1 MDPHIDDELKEY
13 LRLIDA
19 TVKSASANHISPEKG
34 AFVQFPQQFKAN
46 ELFQNGI
53 KLISNYDEKEQKS
66 SHYPKRKKPEILDDS
81 IDWNIGSQQTT
92 LESPKSQED
101 IKDLCLGIQSLQCGN
116 SVQCTQNQQSQ
127 HFSSLNCITASPQFF
142 QKLQRF
148 FPEQQPSDQLNL
160 SCLCSLDS
168 SSKPSRNMVI
178 QLSQQDDIEQFLAF
192 VRSYGDIQ
200 NIDRHKYQLEKIVV
214 LSFYNIQSSLQAYQ
228 SISQSYSNKMK
239 VSYLSDFN
247 DFDYIDYM
255 LISNANSFNQKLVLD
270 YLGCFGKILEYSSI
284 NSKLVVRY
292 FDVRSLKEVDRIIK
306 LQEKDKKSFIYLHR
320 THFPEV
326 EEKFILEL
334 LKNILIFSKENT
346 TDIILKN
353 ARVKSVKQTA
363 SQIQQHQQQQPNQPI
378 AKQNEAVIQQL
389 GLLPTSP
396 NNTSSPA
403 PPNTLEIGYNQRLNS
418 LSFFSSNNQH
428 PIQQQ
433 NMNNVFNNFFSFDE
447 NTSTSF
453 PVIQTSKQDSIYQ
466 HAYSNQNVL
475 GMAQN
480 LNQQPQLY
488 GYQQRRELQE
498 ISDYQNTFIAQQ
510 SLSQSNKQNQFLSSN
525 SSNSLSSQIESQTFT
540 NNENENI
547 HTNKQLQQKK
557 QKKMNPNVNNFSS
570 FNYNSNG
577 SNTNNS
583 NNSNCSSLKL
593 LQSSYSGNTPQIK
606 PNNCQIN
613 VNPLQQSISNLQ
625 MSQELGSSQQQIQY
639 LQQIS
644 QSSSSSLSSTNFPQY
659 SQGHFSNNFNQMRK
673 SQDENPFS
681 ASSLRMSFD
690 NNQIYQINNSF
701 YQNNN
706 TNNTSQTN
714 INTISNTQC
723 LNNQML
729 SSQNNNSV
737 TNSMQ
742 LRLQNN
748 QQTQFMNLLNNNSQF
763 LNEMCFNNAQNP
775 NIIEQYEVS
784 QITNNLTGSSSNRQ
798 YTNTI
803 NMQNNYQTSQASNKV
818 STILGSNGAKQQ
830 NSNQN
835 FQVNLENIATFKDRR
850 ATVMVRNIPN
860 RYNQEDFLRIIDINY
875 KGLYDFVYLP
885 MDFKNHC
892 NIGYA
897 FINFIDPKHIIP
909 FYNEFNG
916 KRWEMIRS
924 EKVCYIC
931 YARIQ
936 GRNELI
942 AHFKKSGVMSALV
955 DKSFK
960 PLILPNP
967 QLDLQ
972 ILQQ

>member
-34 AFVQFPQQFKAN
+34 AFVQFVHQFKTN

-53 KLISNYDEKEQKS
+53 KLINNCDEKEQKS
-66 SHYPKRKKPEILDDS
+66 SHYPQRKKPEILDDS

-92 LESPKSQED
+92 LESPKSQDD
-101 IKDLCLGIQSLQCGN
+101 IKDLCLGIQSLHCGN
-116 SVQCTQNQQSQ
+116 SVQCAQSQ
-127 HFSSLNCITASPQFF
+127 QGQHFNSLNCIIASSQFF

-148 FPEQQPSDQLNL
+148 FPEQQPNDLLNL

-168 SSKPSRNMVI
+168 SQKPSRNMIV

-214 LSFYNIQSSLQAYQ
+214 LSFYNIQSSLSAFQ

-255 LISNANSFNQKLVLD
+255 LISNSNSFNQKLVLD

-353 ARVKSVKQTA
+353 ARVKSVKQGV
-363 SQIQQHQQQQPNQPI
+363 SQVSQHQQQQPNQTI
-378 AKQNEAVIQQL
+378 TKQNEAVIQQL

-396 NNTSSPA
+396 NSTASPA
-403 PPNTLEIGYNQRLNS
+403 LPNAVEIGYNQRLNS
-418 LSFFSSNNQH
+418 LSFFSSNNTH

-447 NTSTSF
+447 NTNNSF
-453 PVIQTSKQDSIYQ
+453 PVIQSNKQEGMY
-466 HAYSNQNVL
+466 YSNQNVL
-475 GMAQN
+475 GMASN
-480 LNQQPQLY
+480 LNQQSQLY

-498 ISDYQNTFIAQQ
+498 INDYQNTVIAKQ

-525 SSNSLSSQIESQTFT
+525 SSNSLSSQIENQSFT

-547 HTNKQLQQKK
+547 HVNKQLQQKK

-577 SNTNNS
+577 SNSNNNTNS
-583 NNSNCSSLKL
+583 NSSSLKL
-593 LQSSYSGNTPQIK
+593 LQSSYSGNASCQPQIK
-606 PNNCQIN
+606 PNNCQMN
-613 VNPLQQSISNLQ
+613 VNPLQQSITNLQ
-625 MSQELGSSQQQIQY
+625 MSQEIGSSQQQIQY

-714 INTISNTQC
+714 VNTISNTQS
-723 LNNQML
+723 LNNQIL
-729 SSQNNNSV
+729 NSQNNSVANSIQV
-737 TNSMQ
+737 
-742 LRLQNN
+742 RLQNN
-748 QQTQFMNLLNNNSQF
+748 QQAQFMNLLNNNSQF

-775 NIIEQYEVS
+775 NIIEQYEPS
-784 QITNNLTGSSSNRQ
+784 QIQNNLSGSSCNRQ

-803 NMQNNYQTSQASNKV
+803 NLQNSYQGSQASNKV
-818 STILGSNGAKQQ
+818 TTILGSNGAKQQ

-835 FQVNLENIATFKDRR
+835 FQVNLENIVSFKDRR